1 MKAKVEIAFG
11 RALNRVLRIGGG
23 HVIEADWTGVI
34 GTVDF
39 IVRKTHG
46 SGGYCYCLVPRV
58 NAVQCLESIRRRNS
72 MVQLTALLHHGR
84 LGK

>member
-39 IVRKTHG
+39 IVSNTHDG
-46 SGGYCYCLVPRV
+46 GGYWLIPRIRSS
-58 NAVQCLESIRRRNS
+58 SIPRKHS
-72 MVQLTALLHHGR
+72 SS
-84 LGK
+84 